1 MQNACFTVQ
10 IDTEPLFY
18 LQQQFSIFNFVWVK
32 YWDGYLCHPR
42 IKTEKK
48 MERIMFRCTVSIQ
61 NPPTRTTWIILNILT
76 LKSKQET
83 INYLSSE
90 YCFNQF
96 NFTFEC
102 KMLWDTPDM
111 LVSHYW
117 SLLTLTRAGA
127 GGGEARSWPL
137 LHLWHNNDTNTV
149 ELGRADATDDECWF
163 RFSSYCNT

>member
-42 IKTEKK
+42 IKTEEKK
-48 MERIMFRCTVSIQ
+48 LKESYLSAKCPFKTLQ
-61 NPPTRTTWIILNILT
+61 HEPHELFLT
-76 LKSKQET
+76 LKQET

-96 NFTFEC
+96 KFTFEC
-102 KMLWDTPDM
+102 KMLLDTPDM

-149 ELGRADATDDECWF
+149 ELGRAAATDDEWWF
-163 RFSSYCNT
+163 RFGSYCNT